1 MNSETSSSSTSSYTD
16 ENYTVS
22 ASKSTENQLHG
33 DNGTGFGV
41 GIGIGRKI
49 IFKKGDLVKLNVG
62 GKIFQTTWDTLTKEC
77 NSMLSAMFAGQF
89 PIQLDENGCVFIDRD
104 GKHFK
109 KVLNFLRNGS
119 LELPNERSQCH
130 DLLKEAE
137 YYQITAMA
145 QYLQEGLIEYDEGG
159 LNNYYRS
166 IRSLPKTGKQVTVIK
181 NESERDALIKNTA
194 DPMVIL
200 EVSSSSFGEEKDAII
215 YKHLVLFDKLSSDYG
230 DKILFVKQI
239 VYTGKEWKF
248 YAKGKLQHSIFFYN
262 QYNGKHSFQE
272 EIILDR
278 ILKLFLLK

>member
-1 MNSETSSSSTSSYTD
+1 MSSDTEQGIIQQPLSSIISSGNSPNSSKDQLEVASSP
-16 ENYTVS
+16 S
-22 ASKSTENQLHG
+22 ASNMTTAFSPISK
-33 DNGTGFGV
+33 
-41 GIGIGRKI
+41 

-77 NSMLSAMFAGQF
+77 NSMLSAMFAGQI
-89 PIQLDENGCVFIDRD
+89 PIQLDENNSVFIDRD

-119 LELPNERSQCH
+119 LELPTERSTCYE
-130 DLLKEAE
+130 LMKEAE
-137 YYQITAMA
+137 FYQLTAMISI
-145 QYLQEGLIEYDEGG
+145 LQEGLNEYE
-159 LNNYYRS
+159 NPSAYRALRAS
-166 IRSLPKTGKQVTVIK
+166 PKIGKQVTVIK
-181 NESERDALIKNTA
+181 NESDRDNLVKNTT

>member
-1 MNSETSSSSTSSYTD
+1 MAEEDVFLQHLTTEQTGNS
-16 ENYTVS
+16 
-22 ASKSTENQLHG
+22 
-33 DNGTGFGV
+33 
-41 GIGIGRKI
+41 GIRKMY
-49 IFKKGDLVKLNVG
+49 KKGDLVKLNVG
-62 GKIFQTTWDTLTKEC
+62 GTLFQTTWDTLTKS
-77 NSMLSAMFAGQF
+77 NSMLSAMFAGQI
-89 PIQLDENGCVFIDRD
+89 PVKLDDNGCVFIDRD
-104 GKHFK
+104 GKFFK
-109 KVLNFLRNGS
+109 QILTFLRNGGLDLPADRS
-119 LELPNERSQCH
+119 KCYELM
-130 DLLKEAE
+130 KEAE
-137 YYQITAMA
+137 FYQLTGMVDFLKDTMIEA
-145 QYLQEGLIEYDEGG
+145 EGSPTMLRMGTSGAKI
-159 LNNYYRS
+159 
-166 IRSLPKTGKQVTVIK
+166 GKQVTVIK
-181 NESERDALIKNTA
+181 TEIERDNLVKTTP

>member
-1 MNSETSSSSTSSYTD
+1 MASDMDREKVSDVLDVVNSF
-16 ENYTVS
+16 
-22 ASKSTENQLHG
+22 SKSLSGKKTRFQ
-33 DNGTGFGV
+33 
-41 GIGIGRKI
+41 
-49 IFKKGDLVKLNVG
+49 KGDLVKLNVG
-62 GKIFQTTWDTLTKEC
+62 GKTFQTTWDTITKES
-77 NSMLSAMFAGQF
+77 NSMLSAMFAGQI
-89 PIQLDENGCVFIDRD
+89 PVHLDENGAVFIDRD
-104 GKHFK
+104 GKYFK
-109 KVLNFLRNGS
+109 KVLTFLRNGS
-119 LELPNERSQCH
+119 LEIPSERSQCF
-130 DLLKEAE
+130 DLMKEAE
-137 YYQITAMA
+137 FYQISSMISF
-145 QYLQEGLIEYDEGG
+145 LQDSLSDQSEGSPSL
-159 LNNYYRS
+159 YRALGS
-166 IRSLPKTGKQVTVIK
+166 SPAKLGKQVTVIK
-181 NESERDALIKNTA
+181 TEPERDNLIKTCS